1 LNEKGNKVITI
12 KLTSEQRELLS
23 SYLSDCE
30 EQLLESFEWADP
42 DGEQFYKILEIVENA
57 K

>member
-1 LNEKGNKVITI
+1 MITI

-30 EQLLESFEWADP
+30 EHLLESFEWADP

>member
-1 LNEKGNKVITI
+1 MITI
-12 KLTSEQRELLS
+12 KLTSAQQELLA

-30 EQLLESFEWADP
+30 EHLLDAFEWADP
-42 DGEQFYKILEIVENA
+42 DGEQFYKILKIVDNA